1 MTRNI
6 TLVLMAF
13 LLILAGCSI
22 PPKAPDLGG
31 IYNNLAQ
38 HEDPYRNPV
47 ILIPGLLG
55 SKLVDPDS
63 DTIVWGAFGT
73 DTLNPNK
80 PEGARMFGL
89 PMQPGKNLHELKDR
103 VKPAGTLDR
112 VVVNVGGYPV
122 EQNTYA
128 HTLGVLGIGGYRD
141 EQLHEAGMVDWGK
154 DHFTCFQF
162 AYDWRRDLVKSAKRL
177 DRLIKEK
184 KRYVEEQ
191 IALRFGIK
199 EHDVK
204 FDIVAHSMGGLVA
217 RYYLRYGAQDLPPDG
232 SLPDITWDG
241 HRYIDNLIMVGTPNA
256 GSIQAL
262 EVLVEGFKPAVL
274 LPRYP

>member
-1 MTRNI
+1 MNRDL
-6 TLVLMAF
+6 TLGLMAF
-13 LLILAGCSI
+13 VLILAGCSS
-22 PPKAPDLGG
+22 PSKAPDLGG

-38 HEDPYRNPV
+38 HEDPYRNPI

-63 DTIVWGAFGT
+63 EIIVWGAFGT
-73 DTLNPNK
+73 GTLNPNK
-80 PEGARMFGL
+80 PEGARLFGL

-112 VVVNVGGYPV
+112 VVVNLGGYPV

-128 HTLGVLGIGGYRD
+128 HILGVLGVGGYRD
-141 EQLHEAGMVDWGK
+141 QQLQEAGMVDWGN

-162 AYDWRRDLVKSAKRL
+162 AYDWRRDLVESAKRL
-177 DRLIKEK
+177 DLFIKEK
-184 KRYVEEQ
+184 KRYVQDQ
-191 IALRFGIK
+191 IAQRFGIK
-199 EHDVK
+199 DRDVR

-232 SLPDITWDG
+232 SLPEPTW
-241 HRYIDNLIMVGTPNA
+241 A
-256 GSIQAL
+256 G
-262 EVLVEGFKPAVL
+262 
-274 LPRYP
+274 